1 MTGGNPMRKIFLTA
15 VALIG
20 LTAKGETPLELV
32 DTRVGTDAAVT
43 KTAGLF
49 GKGSEEHGQ
58 TLPAVGVPHG
68 MNLWTPQTRDTEQKC
83 IAPYY
88 YSDSKLQGFRNSHWI
103 VGGCTQDY
111 GSMTLHA
118 MGNAL
123 RTSPF
128 ARATR
133 LDRSSE
139 IARPDYYSVYLPDEN
154 LRAEIAGLSRA
165 GIFRFTYDKDG
176 IGHLVIN
183 PNSDEGEGSI
193 EIDMQKREI
202 RGHNPVHRI
211 YQGWGEPAGFAGW
224 FVISIPEDL
233 GIVDSGVFLN
243 DTIYSGKNSFK
254 NKKGIGAYISFKV
267 HNNKPVIFKAGSSFT
282 SMQSACANLEA
293 EIPGWDF
300 DEVRKESA
308 NCWNERF
315 SRIKVEGG
323 KIEDRAK
330 FYGSLY
336 RCSLLPRVV
345 SDVDGCYPRFAA
357 GQEILKTDGGDF
369 YDDFSMWDTYRALH
383 PLLTL
388 IDPKLSGEMMQ
399 SLVLKG
405 EQGGWMPIFPCWG
418 SYTAAM
424 IGDHC
429 SVALADA
436 AVKGVDNFDLRKGYE
451 LLRQNAFESPATWKE
466 YTDGKGRRGLKSYLH
481 YGYIPVEDG
490 VKEAFHQREQTS
502 RTLEYAFDDFAL
514 SRIASMLGEKEDEKE
529 LLKRSQNWRNVID
542 PELGYANGRHADG
555 SFVKDTDPFTFNSA
569 ITEGA
574 PCHYTWYVPHDTEGL
589 FEALGGKANAEAKL
603 DSMFSE
609 HRYWHGNEPCHQV
622 AYLFNDLGAPEKT
635 RKHVRH
641 IIDTEY
647 LNVPG
652 GLSGNDDAGQM
663 SAWLVF
669 SAMGFYPVAPSTP
682 WYYLSS
688 PLFERITIKPAE
700 GKEFVITAPA
710 VSLTNGGEAQIKGI
724 RLNGK
729 EISPTRISHHDILA
743 GGMLE
748 FY

>member
-1 MTGGNPMRKIFLTA
+1 MAER
-15 VALIG
+15 
-20 LTAKGETPLELV
+20 PLDLV

-88 YSDSKLQGFRNSHWI
+88 YSDSRLQGFRNSHWI

-118 MGNAL
+118 MSGKL
-123 RTSPF
+123 RTSPSD
-128 ARATR
+128 RAT
-133 LDRSSE
+133 LIDRNSE
-139 IARPDYYSVYLPDEN
+139 IARPDYYSVFLPEEN
-154 LRAEIAGLSRA
+154 LKAEMAGLSRA
-165 GIFRFTYDKDG
+165 GIFRFTYGEDG
-176 IGHLVIN
+176 IGHLVVN
-183 PNSDEGEGSI
+183 HNSDEHEGKMSFDL
-193 EIDMQKREI
+193 ENREI
-202 RGHNPVHRI
+202 RGFNPIHRI
-211 YQGWGEPAGFAGW
+211 YQGWGQPTGASGW
-224 FVISIPEDL
+224 FVMSLPEDL
-233 GIVDSGVFLN
+233 EIVDSGEFDNGV
-243 DTIYSGKNSFK
+243 YVSYKV
-254 NKKGIGAYISFKV
+254 KKDR
-267 HNNKPVIFKAGSSFT
+267 PVVFKAGSSFT
-282 SMQSACANLEA
+282 SMNAARKNLNA
-293 EIPGWDF
+293 EIPGRDF
-300 DEVRKESA
+300 DAVREESA
-308 NCWNERF
+308 RRWDDRLG
-315 SRIKVEGG
+315 RIRVEGG
-323 KIEDRAK
+323 SPADRAK

-336 RCSLLPRVV
+336 RCSLLPRVI
-345 SDVDGCYPRFAA
+345 SDVDGSYPRFAK
-357 GQEILKTDGGDF
+357 GGEIMKMEQGDF

-388 IDPKLSGEMMQ
+388 IDSELSGEMMQ

-429 SVALADA
+429 AVAIADA
-436 AVKGVDNFDLRKGYE
+436 AVKGVKNFDLSSAYR
-451 LLRQNAFESPATWKE
+451 LLRRNAFESPSTYEE
-466 YTDGKGRRGLKSYLH
+466 YTDGMGRRALRSYLH

-514 SRIASMLGEKEDEKE
+514 SRIAALLGERDDEE
-529 LLKRSQNWRNVID
+529 VLLKRSGNWRNVID
-542 PELGYANGRHADG
+542 PKLGYANGRHADG
-555 SFVKDTDPFTFNSA
+555 SFMKVTDPFTFNAA

-589 FEALGGKANAEAKL
+589 FAALDGKEVAEAKL

-609 HRYWHGNEPCHQV
+609 RRYWHGNEPCHQV
-622 AYLFNDLGAPEKT
+622 AYLFNDLGKPEKT
-635 RKHVRH
+635 RRQVRH
-641 IIDTEY
+641 ILDTEY

-663 SAWLVF
+663 SAWFVF

-682 WYYLSS
+682 YYYLGS
-688 PLFERITIKPAE
+688 PLFEKITVTPVG
-700 GKEFVITAPA
+700 GKEFTITAPA
-710 VSLTNGGEAQIKGI
+710 SSLIKGGEETIS
-724 RLNGK
+724 RVLLNGN
-729 EISPTRISHHDILA
+729 EIPATKISHTDIS
-743 GGMLE
+743 GGGKLE
-748 FY
+748 FK

>member
-1 MTGGNPMRKIFLTA
+1 MRHHRLLSLTF
-15 VALIG
+15 ALAIG
-20 LTAKGETPLELV
+20 CSVSMAERPLDLV

-88 YSDSKLQGFRNSHWI
+88 YSDTRLQGFRNSHWI

-118 MGNAL
+118 MSGKL
-123 RTSPF
+123 RTSPSE
-128 ARATR
+128 RAT
-133 LDRSSE
+133 LIDRNSE
-139 IARPDYYSVYLPDEN
+139 IARPDYYSVFMPEEN
-154 LRAEIAGLSRA
+154 LKAEMAGLSRA
-165 GIFRFTYDKDG
+165 GIFRFTYGEDG
-176 IGHLVIN
+176 IGHLVVN
-183 PNSDEGEGSI
+183 HNSDEHEGKMDLDL
-193 EIDMQKREI
+193 ENREI
-202 RGHNPVHRI
+202 RGFNPIHRI
-211 YQGWGEPAGFAGW
+211 YQGWGEPTGASGW
-224 FVISIPEDL
+224 FVMSLPEDL
-233 GIVDSGVFLN
+233 EIVDSGEFDNGV
-243 DTIYSGKNSFK
+243 YVSYKV
-254 NKKGIGAYISFKV
+254 KKDQ
-267 HNNKPVIFKAGSSFT
+267 PVVFKAGSSFT
-282 SMQSACANLEA
+282 SMDAARKNLNA
-293 EIPGWDF
+293 EIPGRDF
-300 DEVRKESA
+300 DAVREESA
-308 NCWNERF
+308 RRWDDRLG
-315 SRIKVEGG
+315 RIRVEGG
-323 KIEDRAK
+323 SPADRAK

-336 RCSLLPRVV
+336 RCSLLPRVI
-345 SDVDGCYPRFAA
+345 SDVDGSYPRFAK
-357 GQEILKTDGGDF
+357 GGEIMKMERGDF

-388 IDPKLSGEMMQ
+388 IDPALSGEMMQ

-429 SVALADA
+429 AVAIADA
-436 AVKGVDNFDLRKGYE
+436 AVKGVKNFDLSSAYR
-451 LLRQNAFESPATWKE
+451 LLRRNAFESPSTYEE
-466 YTDGKGRRGLKSYLH
+466 YTDGMGRRALRSYLH

-514 SRIASMLGEKEDEKE
+514 SRIAALLGEKEDEKA
-529 LLKRSQNWRNVID
+529 LLKRSGNWRNVID
-542 PELGYANGRHADG
+542 PKLGYANGRHADG
-555 SFVKDTDPFTFNSA
+555 SFMEGTDPFTFNAA

-589 FEALGGKANAEAKL
+589 FAALGGKEVAEAKL

-609 HRYWHGNEPCHQV
+609 RRYWHGNEPCHQV
-622 AYLFNDLGAPEKT
+622 AYLFNDLGKPKKT
-635 RKHVRH
+635 RRQVRH
-641 IIDTEY
+641 ILDTEY

-663 SAWLVF
+663 SAWFVF

-682 WYYLSS
+682 YYYLGS
-688 PLFERITIKPAE
+688 PLFEKITVTPVG
-700 GKEFVITAPA
+700 GKEFIITAPA
-710 VSLTNGGEAQIKGI
+710 SSLIKGGEETISGV
-724 RLNGK
+724 RLNGN
-729 EISPTRISHHDILA
+729 EIPATKISHTNIS
-743 GGMLE
+743 GGGKLE
-748 FY
+748 FK

>member
-1 MTGGNPMRKIFLTA
+1 MKYLFLSVISLY
-15 VALIG
+15 VASG
-20 LTAKGETPLELV
+20 LNAERPLDMV

-58 TLPAVGVPHG
+58 TIPAVGVPHG

-88 YSDSKLQGFRNSHWI
+88 FSDSGLQGFRNSHWI

-118 MGNAL
+118 MGNSL
-123 RTSPF
+123 RTSPK
-128 ARATR
+128 TR
-133 LDRSSE
+133 TSRISRSSE
-139 IARPDYYSVYLPDEN
+139 VARPDYYSVYLPDEN
-154 LRAEIAGLSRA
+154 LKAEMTGLSRS
-165 GIFRFTYDKDG
+165 GIFRFTYDNDG
-176 IGHLVIN
+176 TGHLVVN

-193 EIDMQKREI
+193 ELDLNNREI
-202 RGHNPVHRI
+202 RGCNPAHRI
-211 YQGWGEPAGFAGW
+211 YQGWGEPTGFAGW
-224 FVISIPEDL
+224 FVVKLPEDL
-233 GIVDSGVFLN
+233 EIISSGTFKDDNISTGINRAGGES
-243 DTIYSGKNSFK
+243 
-254 NKKGIGAYISFKV
+254 GIGVYVTFKT
-267 HNNKPVIFKAGSSFT
+267 HKNRPITIKAASSFT
-282 SMQSACANLEA
+282 SIQGALSNLDT

-300 DEVRKESA
+300 DMVR
-308 NCWNERF
+308 NEASQLWDKRF
-315 SRIKVEGG
+315 AHIKVEGG
-323 KIEDRAK
+323 NVEDRAK

-345 SDVDGCYPRFAA
+345 SDVDGSYPKFSQ
-357 GQEILKTDGGDF
+357 GGKILKMENGNY

-388 IDPKLSGEMMQ
+388 IDPQLSGEMMQ

-429 SVALADA
+429 AVAIADA
-436 AVKGVDNFDLRKGYE
+436 AVKGVKNFDLESAYR
-451 LLRQNAFESPATWKE
+451 LLRKNAFESPSSHEE
-466 YTDGKGRRGLKSYLH
+466 YTDGMGRRALESYIH

-514 SRIASMLGEKEDEKE
+514 SRIASLLGYKQDEEK
-529 LLKRSQNWRNVID
+529 LLKRAGNWRNVID
-542 PELGYANGRHADG
+542 PKFGYANGRHADG
-555 SFVKDTDPFTFNSA
+555 SFVNGTDPFTFNAA

-574 PCHYTWYVPHDTEGL
+574 PCHYTWYVPHDTHGL
-589 FEALGGKANAEAKL
+589 FEALGGKDAAEAKL

-622 AYLFNDLGAPEKT
+622 AYLFNDLGKPEKT
-635 RKHVRH
+635 RCHVRH
-641 IIDTEY
+641 IMDTEY

-663 SAWLVF
+663 SAWFVF

-682 WYYLSS
+682 DYYLAS
-688 PLFERITIKPAE
+688 PIFERITITPSS
-700 GKEFVITAPA
+700 GKEFRITAPP
-710 VSLTNGGEAQIKGI
+710 SSTGKGEEKNLKGV

-729 EISPTRISHHDILA
+729 EIPATRICHSDIIN
-743 GGMLE
+743 GGTLE
-748 FY
+748 FF

>member
-1 MTGGNPMRKIFLTA
+1 MRHHRLLSLTF
-15 VALIG
+15 ALAIG
-20 LTAKGETPLELV
+20 YSVSMAERPLDLV

-88 YSDSKLQGFRNSHWI
+88 YSDTRLQGFRNSHWI

-118 MGNAL
+118 MSGKL
-123 RTSPF
+123 RTSPSE
-128 ARATR
+128 RAT
-133 LDRSSE
+133 LIDRNSE
-139 IARPDYYSVYLPDEN
+139 IARPDYYSVSLPEEN
-154 LRAEIAGLSRA
+154 LKAEMTGLSRA
-165 GIFRFTYDKDG
+165 GIFRFTYGEDG
-176 IGHLVIN
+176 IGHLVAN
-183 PNSDEGEGSI
+183 HNSDEHEGKMTLDL
-193 EIDMQKREI
+193 EKREI
-202 RGHNPVHRI
+202 RGFNPIHRI
-211 YQGWGEPAGFAGW
+211 YQGWGEPTGASGW
-224 FVISIPEDL
+224 FVMSLPEDL
-233 GIVDSGVFLN
+233 EIVDSGEFDNGV
-243 DTIYSGKNSFK
+243 
-254 NKKGIGAYISFKV
+254 YISYKV
-267 HNNKPVIFKAGSSFT
+267 KKDRPIVFKAGSSFT
-282 SMQSACANLEA
+282 SMDAARKNLYA
-293 EIPGWDF
+293 EIPGRDF
-300 DEVRKESA
+300 DAVREESA
-308 NCWNERF
+308 RRWDDRLG
-315 SRIKVEGG
+315 RIRVEGG
-323 KIEDRAK
+323 TPADRAK

-336 RCSLLPRVV
+336 RCSLLPRVI
-345 SDVDGCYPRFAA
+345 SDVDGSYPRFAK
-357 GQEILKTDGGDF
+357 GSEIMKMEHGDF

-388 IDPKLSGEMMQ
+388 IDPALSGEMMQ

-429 SVALADA
+429 AVAIADA
-436 AVKGVDNFDLRKGYE
+436 AVKGVKNFDLPAAYR
-451 LLRQNAFESPATWKE
+451 LLRRNAFESPATYEE
-466 YTDGKGRRGLKSYLH
+466 YTDGMGRRALRSYLH

-514 SRIASMLGEKEDEKE
+514 SRISALLGESNDEE
-529 LLKRSQNWRNVID
+529 ALLKRSGNWRNVID

-555 SFVKDTDPFTFNSA
+555 SFMKGTDPFTFNAA

-589 FEALGGKANAEAKL
+589 FAALGGKEVAEAKL

-609 HRYWHGNEPCHQV
+609 RRYWHGNEPCHQV
-622 AYLFNDLGAPEKT
+622 AYLFNDLGKPEKT
-635 RKHVRH
+635 RRHVRH
-641 IIDTEY
+641 ILDTEY

-663 SAWLVF
+663 SAWFVF

-682 WYYLSS
+682 YYYLGS
-688 PLFERITIKPAE
+688 PLFEKITVTPVG
-700 GKEFVITAPA
+700 GKEFTITAPA
-710 VSLTNGGEAQIKGI
+710 SSLIKGGEVNIG
-724 RLNGK
+724 RVLLNGN
-729 EISPTRISHHDILA
+729 DIPVTKIAHNDIA
-743 GGMLE
+743 GGGTLE
-748 FY
+748 FK

>member
-1 MTGGNPMRKIFLTA
+1 MRHHRLLSLTF
-15 VALIG
+15 ALAIG
-20 LTAKGETPLELV
+20 YSVSMAERPLDLV

-88 YSDSKLQGFRNSHWI
+88 YSDSRLQGFRNSHWI

-118 MGNAL
+118 MSGKL
-123 RTSPF
+123 RTSPSE
-128 ARATR
+128 RAT
-133 LDRSSE
+133 LIDRNSE
-139 IARPDYYSVYLPDEN
+139 IARPDYYSVFLPEEN
-154 LRAEIAGLSRA
+154 LKAEMTGLSRA
-165 GIFRFTYDKDG
+165 GIFRFTYGEDG
-176 IGHLVIN
+176 IGHLVVN
-183 PNSDEGEGSI
+183 HNSDEHEGKMTLDL
-193 EIDMQKREI
+193 EKKEI
-202 RGHNPVHRI
+202 RGFNPIHRI
-211 YQGWGEPAGFAGW
+211 YQGWGEPTGASGW
-224 FVISIPEDL
+224 FVMSLPEDL
-233 GIVDSGVFLN
+233 EIVDSGEFDNGV
-243 DTIYSGKNSFK
+243 YVSYKV
-254 NKKGIGAYISFKV
+254 KKDR
-267 HNNKPVIFKAGSSFT
+267 PVVLKAGSSFT
-282 SMQSACANLEA
+282 SMDAARKNLYA
-293 EIPGWDF
+293 EIPSRDF
-300 DEVRKESA
+300 DAVREESA
-308 NCWNERF
+308 RHWDDRLG
-315 SRIKVEGG
+315 RIRVEGG
-323 KIEDRAK
+323 TPADRAK

-336 RCSLLPRVV
+336 RCSLLPRVI
-345 SDVDGCYPRFAA
+345 SDVDGSYPRFAK
-357 GQEILKTDGGDF
+357 GGEIMKMEQGDF
-369 YDDFSMWDTYRALH
+369 YDDFSMWDTYRALQ

-388 IDPKLSGEMMQ
+388 IDPALSGEMMQ

-429 SVALADA
+429 AVAIADA
-436 AVKGVDNFDLRKGYE
+436 AVKGVKNFDLPAAYR
-451 LLRQNAFESPATWKE
+451 LLRRNAFESPATYGE
-466 YTDGKGRRGLKSYLH
+466 YTDGMGRRALRSYLH

-514 SRIASMLGEKEDEKE
+514 SRIAALLGESNDEGA
-529 LLKRSQNWRNVID
+529 LLKRSGNWRHVID

-555 SFVKDTDPFTFNSA
+555 SFMKGTDPFTFNAA

-589 FEALGGKANAEAKL
+589 FAALGGKEVAEAKL

-622 AYLFNDLGAPEKT
+622 AYLFNDLGKPEKT
-635 RKHVRH
+635 RRHVRH
-641 IIDTEY
+641 ILDTEY

-663 SAWLVF
+663 SAWFVF

-682 WYYLSS
+682 YYYLGS
-688 PLFERITIKPAE
+688 PLFEKITVTPVG
-700 GKEFVITAPA
+700 GKEFTITAPA
-710 VSLTNGGEAQIKGI
+710 SSLIKGGEVNIG
-724 RLNGK
+724 RVLLNGN
-729 EISPTRISHHDILA
+729 DIPMTKIA
-743 GGMLE
+743 HNDIASGGTLE
-748 FY
+748 FK

>member
-1 MTGGNPMRKIFLTA
+1 MRHHRLLSLTF
-15 VALIG
+15 ALAIG
-20 LTAKGETPLELV
+20 CSVSMAERPLDLV

-88 YSDSKLQGFRNSHWI
+88 YSDTRLQGFRNSHWI

-118 MGNAL
+118 MSGKL
-123 RTSPF
+123 RTSPSE
-128 ARATR
+128 RAT
-133 LDRSSE
+133 LIDRNSE
-139 IARPDYYSVYLPDEN
+139 IARPDYYSVFLPEEN
-154 LRAEIAGLSRA
+154 LKAEMAGLSRA
-165 GIFRFTYDKDG
+165 GIFRFTYGEDG
-176 IGHLVIN
+176 IGHLVVN
-183 PNSDEGEGSI
+183 HNSDEHEGKMDLDL
-193 EIDMQKREI
+193 ENREI
-202 RGHNPVHRI
+202 RGFNPIHRI
-211 YQGWGEPAGFAGW
+211 YQGWGEPTGASGW
-224 FVISIPEDL
+224 FVMSLPEDL
-233 GIVDSGVFLN
+233 EIVDSGEFDNGV
-243 DTIYSGKNSFK
+243 YVSYKV
-254 NKKGIGAYISFKV
+254 KKDQ
-267 HNNKPVIFKAGSSFT
+267 PVVFKAGSSFT
-282 SMQSACANLEA
+282 SMDAARKNLNA
-293 EIPGWDF
+293 EIPGRDF
-300 DEVRKESA
+300 DAVREESA
-308 NCWNERF
+308 RRWDDRLG
-315 SRIKVEGG
+315 RIRVEGG
-323 KIEDRAK
+323 SPADRAK

-336 RCSLLPRVV
+336 RCSLLPRVI
-345 SDVDGCYPRFAA
+345 SDVDGSYPRFAK
-357 GQEILKTDGGDF
+357 GGEIMKMEQGDF

-388 IDPKLSGEMMQ
+388 IDPELSGEMMQ

-429 SVALADA
+429 AVAIADA
-436 AVKGVDNFDLRKGYE
+436 AVKGVKNFDLSSAYR
-451 LLRQNAFESPATWKE
+451 LLRRNAFESPSTYEE
-466 YTDGKGRRGLKSYLH
+466 YTDGMGRRALRSYLH

-514 SRIASMLGEKEDEKE
+514 SRIAALLGEREDEE
-529 LLKRSQNWRNVID
+529 ALLKRSGNWRNVID

-555 SFVKDTDPFTFNSA
+555 SFMEGTDPFTFNAA

-589 FEALGGKANAEAKL
+589 FAALGGKEVAEAKL

-609 HRYWHGNEPCHQV
+609 RRYWHGNEPCHQV
-622 AYLFNDLGAPEKT
+622 AYLFNDLGKPEKT
-635 RKHVRH
+635 RRQVRH
-641 IIDTEY
+641 ILDTEY

-663 SAWLVF
+663 SAWFVF

-682 WYYLSS
+682 YYYIGS
-688 PLFERITIKPAE
+688 PLFEKITVTPVG
-700 GKEFVITAPA
+700 GKEFIITAPA
-710 VSLTNGGEAQIKGI
+710 SSLIKGGEETISGV
-724 RLNGK
+724 RLNGN
-729 EISPTRISHHDILA
+729 EIPATKISHTDIS
-743 GGMLE
+743 GGGKLE
-748 FY
+748 FK

>member
-1 MTGGNPMRKIFLTA
+1 MRHHRLLSLTF
-15 VALIG
+15 ALAIG
-20 LTAKGETPLELV
+20 CSVSMAERPLDLV

-88 YSDSKLQGFRNSHWI
+88 YSDTRLQGFRNSHWI

-118 MGNAL
+118 MSGKL
-123 RTSPF
+123 RTSPSE
-128 ARATR
+128 RAT
-133 LDRSSE
+133 LIDRNSE
-139 IARPDYYSVYLPDEN
+139 IARPDYYSVFLPEEN
-154 LRAEIAGLSRA
+154 LKAEMAGLSRA
-165 GIFRFTYDKDG
+165 GIFRFTYGDDG
-176 IGHLVIN
+176 IGHLVVN
-183 PNSDEGEGSI
+183 HNSDEHEGRMDLDL
-193 EIDMQKREI
+193 ENREI
-202 RGHNPVHRI
+202 RGFNPIHRI
-211 YQGWGEPAGFAGW
+211 YQGWGEPTGASGW
-224 FVISIPEDL
+224 FVMSLPEDL
-233 GIVDSGVFLN
+233 EIVDSGEFDNGV
-243 DTIYSGKNSFK
+243 YVS
-254 NKKGIGAYISFKV
+254 YKV
-267 HNNKPVIFKAGSSFT
+267 KMNRPVVFKAGSSFT
-282 SMQSACANLEA
+282 SMDAARKNLNA
-293 EIPGWDF
+293 EIPGRDF
-300 DEVRKESA
+300 DAVREESA
-308 NCWNERF
+308 RRWDDRLG
-315 SRIKVEGG
+315 RIRVEGG
-323 KIEDRAK
+323 SPADRAK

-336 RCSLLPRVV
+336 RCSLLPRVI
-345 SDVDGCYPRFAA
+345 SDVDGSYPRFAK
-357 GQEILKTDGGDF
+357 GGEIMKMEHGDF

-388 IDPKLSGEMMQ
+388 IDPVLSGEMMQ

-429 SVALADA
+429 AVAIADA
-436 AVKGVDNFDLRKGYE
+436 AVKGVKNFDLSSAYR
-451 LLRQNAFESPATWKE
+451 LLRRNAFESPSTYEE
-466 YTDGKGRRGLKSYLH
+466 YTDGMGRRALRSYLH

-514 SRIASMLGEKEDEKE
+514 SRIAALLGEREDEE
-529 LLKRSQNWRNVID
+529 ALLKRSGNWRNVID

-555 SFVKDTDPFTFNSA
+555 SFMEGTDPFTFNAA

-589 FEALGGKANAEAKL
+589 FAALGGKEVAEAKL

-609 HRYWHGNEPCHQV
+609 RRYWHGNEPCHQV
-622 AYLFNDLGAPEKT
+622 AYLFNDLCKPEKT
-635 RKHVRH
+635 RRQVRH
-641 IIDTEY
+641 ILDTEY

-663 SAWLVF
+663 SAWFVF

-682 WYYLSS
+682 YYYLGS
-688 PLFERITIKPAE
+688 PLFEKITVTPVG
-700 GKEFVITAPA
+700 GKEFIITAPA
-710 VSLTNGGEAQIKGI
+710 SSLIKGGEETISGV
-724 RLNGK
+724 RLNGN
-729 EISPTRISHHDILA
+729 EIPATKISHADIS
-743 GGMLE
+743 GGGKLE
-748 FY
+748 FK

>member
-1 MTGGNPMRKIFLTA
+1 MKRYC
-15 VALIG
+15 VAILLG
-20 LTAKGETPLELV
+20 LGVCGASGERALELV

-68 MNLWTPQTRDTEQKC
+68 MNLWTPQTRDTEKKC

-88 YSDSKLQGFRNSHWI
+88 YSDNYLQGFRNSHWI

-118 MGNAL
+118 SSGNL
-123 RTSPF
+123 RTSPS

-133 LDRSSE
+133 LDRASE
-139 IARPDYYSVYLPDEN
+139 VARPDYYSVYLPDEG
-154 LRAEIAGLSRA
+154 LKTEMAGLSRA
-165 GIFRFTYDKDG
+165 GIFRFTYDDDG
-176 IGHLVIN
+176 VGHLVIN

-193 EIDMQKREI
+193 EIDLEKREI
-202 RGHNPVHRI
+202 RGHNPIHRI
-211 YQGWGEPAGFAGW
+211 YQGWGEPTGASGW
-224 FVISIPEDL
+224 FVIRIPEGLEIQDY
-233 GIVDSGVFLN
+233 GVFKG
-243 DTIYSGKNSFK
+243 DTVLAKHKAIKDQP
-254 NKKGIGAYISFKV
+254 GIGAYLSFKTR
-267 HNNKPVIFKAGSSFT
+267 KGEPVVFKTGASLSSLDG
-282 SMQSACANLEA
+282 AVKNLEA

-300 DEVRKESA
+300 DAVRAESGRQ
-308 NCWNERF
+308 WDERF
-315 SRIKVEGG
+315 GRIKVEGG
-323 KIEDRAK
+323 KREDREK

-336 RCSLLPRVV
+336 RCSLLPRVI
-345 SDVDGCYPRFAA
+345 SDVDGSYPRFAR
-357 GQEILKTDGGDF
+357 GGEIMKMETGDF
-369 YDDFSMWDTYRALH
+369 YDDYSMWDTYRALH

-388 IDPKLSGEMMQ
+388 IEPERSGEMMQ

-429 SVALADA
+429 AVAIADA
-436 AVKGVDNFDLRKGYE
+436 AVKGVDNFDLQAAYR
-451 LLRQNAFESPATWKE
+451 LLRRNAFESPDTYEE
-466 YTDGKGRRGLKSYLH
+466 YTDGMGRRALKSYLH

-502 RTLEYAFDDFAL
+502 RTLEYAFDDYAL
-514 SRIASMLGEKEDEKE
+514 SRIAALLGEKEDEAE
-529 LLKRSQNWRNVID
+529 LLRRSGNWRNVID
-542 PELGYANGRHADG
+542 PELGYANGRHANG
-555 SFVKDTDPFTFNSA
+555 KFVKGTNPFTFHSA

-574 PCHYTWYVPHDTEGL
+574 PCHYTWYVPHDPEGL
-589 FEALGGKANAEAKL
+589 FEALGGKEMAEAKL

-622 AYLFNDLGAPEKT
+622 AYLYNDLGAPEKT
-635 RKHVRH
+635 RKQVRH
-641 IIDTEY
+641 ILDTEY

-663 SAWLVF
+663 SAWYVF

-682 WYYLSS
+682 YYYVSA
-688 PLFERITIKPAE
+688 PIFDKITITPAGGE
-700 GKEFVITAPA
+700 SVVITSDASADGP
-710 VSLTNGGEAQIKGI
+710 Q
-724 RLNGK
+724 
-729 EISPTRISHHDILA
+729 EIPRRISHSDLTSGGILK
-743 GGMLE
+743 
-748 FY
+748 F

>member
-1 MTGGNPMRKIFLTA
+1 MRHHRLLSLTF
-15 VALIG
+15 ALAIG
-20 LTAKGETPLELV
+20 CSVSMAERPLDLV

-88 YSDSKLQGFRNSHWI
+88 YSDSRLQGFRNSHWI

-118 MGNAL
+118 MSGKL
-123 RTSPF
+123 RTSPSE
-128 ARATR
+128 RAT
-133 LDRSSE
+133 LIDRNSE
-139 IARPDYYSVYLPDEN
+139 IARPDYYSVFLPEEN
-154 LRAEIAGLSRA
+154 LKAEMAGLSRA
-165 GIFRFTYDKDG
+165 GIFRFTYGEDG
-176 IGHLVIN
+176 IGHLVVN
-183 PNSDEGEGSI
+183 HNSDEHEGKMDLDL
-193 EIDMQKREI
+193 ENREI
-202 RGHNPVHRI
+202 RGFNPIHRI
-211 YQGWGEPAGFAGW
+211 YQGWGEPTGASGW
-224 FVISIPEDL
+224 FVMSLPEDL
-233 GIVDSGVFLN
+233 EIVDSGEFDNGV
-243 DTIYSGKNSFK
+243 YVSYKV
-254 NKKGIGAYISFKV
+254 KKDR
-267 HNNKPVIFKAGSSFT
+267 PVVFKAGSSFT
-282 SMQSACANLEA
+282 SMNAARKNLNA
-293 EIPGWDF
+293 EIPGRDF
-300 DEVRKESA
+300 DAVREESA
-308 NCWNERF
+308 RRWDDRLG
-315 SRIKVEGG
+315 RIRVEGG
-323 KIEDRAK
+323 SPADRAK

-336 RCSLLPRVV
+336 RCSLLPRVI
-345 SDVDGCYPRFAA
+345 SDVDGSYPRFAK
-357 GQEILKTDGGDF
+357 GGEIMKMEQGDF

-388 IDPKLSGEMMQ
+388 IDPELSGEMMQ

-429 SVALADA
+429 AVAIADA
-436 AVKGVDNFDLRKGYE
+436 AVKGVKNFDLSSAYR
-451 LLRQNAFESPATWKE
+451 LLRRNAFESPSTYEE
-466 YTDGKGRRGLKSYLH
+466 YTDGMGRRALRSYLH

-514 SRIASMLGEKEDEKE
+514 SRIAALLGEREDEE
-529 LLKRSQNWRNVID
+529 ALLKRSGNWRNVID
-542 PELGYANGRHADG
+542 PKLGYANGRHADG
-555 SFVKDTDPFTFNSA
+555 SFMKGTDPFTFNAA

-589 FEALGGKANAEAKL
+589 FAALGGKEVAEAKL

-609 HRYWHGNEPCHQV
+609 RRYWHGNEPCHQV
-622 AYLFNDLGAPEKT
+622 AYLFNDLGKPEKT
-635 RKHVRH
+635 RRQVRH
-641 IIDTEY
+641 ILDTEY

-663 SAWLVF
+663 SAWFVF

-682 WYYLSS
+682 YYYLGS
-688 PLFERITIKPAE
+688 PLFEKITITPVG
-700 GKEFVITAPA
+700 GKEFTITAPA
-710 VSLTNGGEAQIKGI
+710 SSLIKGGEETIS
-724 RLNGK
+724 RVLLNGN
-729 EISPTRISHHDILA
+729 EIPATKISHTDIS
-743 GGMLE
+743 GGGKLE
-748 FY
+748 FK

>member
-1 MTGGNPMRKIFLTA
+1 MRHHRLLSLTF
-15 VALIG
+15 ALAIG
-20 LTAKGETPLELV
+20 CSVSMAERPLDLV

-88 YSDSKLQGFRNSHWI
+88 YSDTRLQGFRNSHWI

-118 MGNAL
+118 MSGKL
-123 RTSPF
+123 RTSPSE
-128 ARATR
+128 RAT
-133 LDRSSE
+133 LIDRNSE
-139 IARPDYYSVYLPDEN
+139 IARPDYYSVFLPEEN
-154 LRAEIAGLSRA
+154 LKAEMTGLSRA
-165 GIFRFTYDKDG
+165 GIFRFTYGEDG
-176 IGHLVIN
+176 IGHLVVN
-183 PNSDEGEGSI
+183 HNSDEHEGKMI
-193 EIDMQKREI
+193 LDLEKREI
-202 RGHNPVHRI
+202 RGFNPIHRI
-211 YQGWGEPAGFAGW
+211 YQGWGEPTGASGW
-224 FVISIPEDL
+224 FVMSLPEDL
-233 GIVDSGVFLN
+233 EIVDSGEFDNGV
-243 DTIYSGKNSFK
+243 YVSYKV
-254 NKKGIGAYISFKV
+254 KKDR
-267 HNNKPVIFKAGSSFT
+267 PVVFKAGSSFT
-282 SMQSACANLEA
+282 SMDAARKNLYA
-293 EIPGWDF
+293 EIPGRDF
-300 DEVRKESA
+300 DAVREESA
-308 NCWNERF
+308 RRWDDRLG
-315 SRIKVEGG
+315 RIRVEGG
-323 KIEDRAK
+323 TPADRAK

-336 RCSLLPRVV
+336 RCSLLPRVI
-345 SDVDGCYPRFAA
+345 SDVDGSYPRFAK
-357 GQEILKTDGGDF
+357 GSEIMKMEQGDF

-388 IDPKLSGEMMQ
+388 IDPALSGEMMQ

-429 SVALADA
+429 AVAIADA
-436 AVKGVDNFDLRKGYE
+436 AVKGVKNFDLSSAYR
-451 LLRQNAFESPATWKE
+451 LLRRNAFESPATYEE
-466 YTDGKGRRGLKSYLH
+466 YTDGMGRRALRSYLH

-514 SRIASMLGEKEDEKE
+514 SRIAALLGESNDEE
-529 LLKRSQNWRNVID
+529 ALLKRSGNWRHVID

-555 SFVKDTDPFTFNSA
+555 SFMKGTDPFTFNAA

-574 PCHYTWYVPHDTEGL
+574 ACHYTWYVPHDTEGL
-589 FEALGGKANAEAKL
+589 FAALGGKEVAEAKL

-609 HRYWHGNEPCHQV
+609 RRYWHGNEPCHQV
-622 AYLFNDLGAPEKT
+622 AYLFNDLGKPEKT
-635 RKHVRH
+635 RRHVRH
-641 IIDTEY
+641 ILDTEY

-663 SAWLVF
+663 SAWFVF

-682 WYYLSS
+682 YYYLGS
-688 PLFERITIKPAE
+688 PLFEKITVTPVG
-700 GKEFVITAPA
+700 GKEFTITAPA
-710 VSLTNGGEAQIKGI
+710 SSLIKGGEVNIG
-724 RLNGK
+724 RVLLNGN
-729 EISPTRISHHDILA
+729 DIPVTKIA
-743 GGMLE
+743 HNDIASGGKLE
-748 FY
+748 FK

>member
-1 MTGGNPMRKIFLTA
+1 MKYLFLSFISLC
-15 VALIG
+15 VASALN
-20 LTAKGETPLELV
+20 AERPLDMV

-58 TLPAVGVPHG
+58 TIPAVGVPHG

-88 YSDSKLQGFRNSHWI
+88 FSDSRLQGFRNSHWI

-111 GSMTLHA
+111 GSMTLHV
-118 MGNAL
+118 MGNSL
-123 RTSPF
+123 RTSPK
-128 ARATR
+128 TR
-133 LDRSSE
+133 TSRISRPSE
-139 IARPDYYSVYLPDEN
+139 VARPDYYSVYLPDEN
-154 LRAEIAGLSRA
+154 LKAEMTGLSRS
-165 GIFRFTYDKDG
+165 GIFRFTYDNDG
-176 IGHLVIN
+176 TGHLVVN

-193 EIDMQKREI
+193 ELDLNKREI
-202 RGHNPVHRI
+202 RGCNPAHRI
-211 YQGWGEPAGFAGW
+211 YQGWGEPTGFAGW
-224 FVISIPEDL
+224 FVVKLPEDL
-233 GIVDSGVFLN
+233 EIISSG
-243 DTIYSGKNSFK
+243 TFK
-254 NKKGIGAYISFKV
+254 DDNISTGVNNAGGESGIGVYITFKT
-267 HNNKPVIFKAGSSFT
+267 HKNRPITIKAASSFT
-282 SMQSACANLEA
+282 SIQGALSNLDT

-300 DEVRKESA
+300 DMVR
-308 NCWNERF
+308 NEAAQLWDKRF
-315 SRIKVEGG
+315 THIKVEGG
-323 KIEDRAK
+323 NVEDRAK

-345 SDVDGCYPRFAA
+345 SDVDASYPKFSQ
-357 GQEILKTDGGDF
+357 GGKILKMENGDY

-388 IDPKLSGEMMQ
+388 IDPQLSGEMMQ

-429 SVALADA
+429 AVAIADA
-436 AVKGVDNFDLRKGYE
+436 AVKGVKNFNLESAYRLLRK
-451 LLRQNAFESPATWKE
+451 NAFESPSSREE
-466 YTDGKGRRGLKSYLH
+466 YTDGMGRRALESYIH

-514 SRIASMLGEKEDEKE
+514 SRIASLLGYKQDEEK
-529 LLKRSQNWRNVID
+529 LLKRSGNWRNVID
-542 PELGYANGRHADG
+542 PKLGYANGRHADG
-555 SFVKDTDPFTFNSA
+555 SFVNGTDPFTFNSA

-574 PCHYTWYVPHDTEGL
+574 PCHYTWYVPHDTHGL
-589 FEALGGKANAEAKL
+589 FEALGGKDVAEAKL

-622 AYLFNDLGAPEKT
+622 AYLFNDLGKPEKT
-635 RKHVRH
+635 RRHVRH
-641 IIDTEY
+641 IMDTEY

-663 SAWLVF
+663 SAWFVF

-682 WYYLSS
+682 DYYLAS
-688 PLFERITIKPAE
+688 PIFERITITPSS
-700 GKEFVITAPA
+700 GKEFRITAPSSSTGKGEEK
-710 VSLTNGGEAQIKGI
+710 SLKGV

-729 EISPTRISHHDILA
+729 EIPATRICHSDIIN
-743 GGMLE
+743 GGTLE
-748 FY
+748 FF

>member
-1 MTGGNPMRKIFLTA
+1 MRHHRLLSLTF
-15 VALIG
+15 ALAIG
-20 LTAKGETPLELV
+20 CSVSMAERPLDLV

-88 YSDSKLQGFRNSHWI
+88 YSDTRLQGFRNSHWI

-118 MGNAL
+118 MSGKL
-123 RTSPF
+123 RTSPSE
-128 ARATR
+128 RAT
-133 LDRSSE
+133 LIDRNSE
-139 IARPDYYSVYLPDEN
+139 IARPDYYSVFLPEEN
-154 LRAEIAGLSRA
+154 LKAEMAGLSRA
-165 GIFRFTYDKDG
+165 GIFRFIYGEDG
-176 IGHLVIN
+176 IGHLVVN
-183 PNSDEGEGSI
+183 HNSDEHEGKMSFDL
-193 EIDMQKREI
+193 ENREI
-202 RGHNPVHRI
+202 RGFNPIHRI
-211 YQGWGEPAGFAGW
+211 YQGWGEPTGASGW
-224 FVISIPEDL
+224 FVMSLPEDL
-233 GIVDSGVFLN
+233 EIVDSGEFDNGV
-243 DTIYSGKNSFK
+243 YVSYKVKKNR
-254 NKKGIGAYISFKV
+254 
-267 HNNKPVIFKAGSSFT
+267 PVVFKAGSSFT
-282 SMQSACANLEA
+282 SMNAARKNLNA
-293 EIPGWDF
+293 EIPGRDF
-300 DEVRKESA
+300 DAVREESA
-308 NCWNERF
+308 RRWDDRLG
-315 SRIKVEGG
+315 RIRVEGG
-323 KIEDRAK
+323 SPADRAK

-336 RCSLLPRVV
+336 RCSLLPRVI
-345 SDVDGCYPRFAA
+345 SDVDGSYPRFAK
-357 GQEILKTDGGDF
+357 GGEIMKMERGDF

-388 IDPKLSGEMMQ
+388 IDPALSGEMMQ

-429 SVALADA
+429 AVAIADA
-436 AVKGVDNFDLRKGYE
+436 AVKGVKNFDLSSAYR
-451 LLRQNAFESPATWKE
+451 LLRRNAFESPSTYEE
-466 YTDGKGRRGLKSYLH
+466 YTDGMGRRALRSYLH

-514 SRIASMLGEKEDEKE
+514 SRIAALLGEREDEE
-529 LLKRSQNWRNVID
+529 ALLKRSGNWRNVID
-542 PELGYANGRHADG
+542 PKLGYANGRHADG
-555 SFVKDTDPFTFNSA
+555 SFMKGTDPFTFNAA

-589 FEALGGKANAEAKL
+589 FAALDGKEVAEAKL

-609 HRYWHGNEPCHQV
+609 RRYWHGNEPCHQV
-622 AYLFNDLGAPEKT
+622 AYLFNDLGKPEKT
-635 RKHVRH
+635 RRQVRH
-641 IIDTEY
+641 ILDTEY

-663 SAWLVF
+663 SAWFVF

-682 WYYLSS
+682 YYYLGS
-688 PLFERITIKPAE
+688 PLFEKITITPVG
-700 GKEFVITAPA
+700 GKEFTITAPA
-710 VSLTNGGEAQIKGI
+710 SSLIKGGEETIS
-724 RLNGK
+724 RVLLNGND
-729 EISPTRISHHDILA
+729 IPATNISHADIS
-743 GGMLE
+743 GGGKLE
-748 FY
+748 FK

>member
-1 MTGGNPMRKIFLTA
+1 MIWLCLASGMNAER
-15 VALIG
+15 
-20 LTAKGETPLELV
+20 PLDLV

-43 KTAGLF
+43 RTAGLF

-118 MGNAL
+118 MGNNL
-123 RTSPF
+123 RTSPET
-128 ARATR
+128 RATR
-133 LDRSSE
+133 IDRNSE
-139 IARPDYYSVYLPDEN
+139 ISRPDYYSVHLPDEGVK
-154 LRAEIAGLSRA
+154 AEMAGLSRA
-165 GIFRFTYDKDG
+165 GIFRFTYDKEG
-176 IGHLVIN
+176 IGHLVVN

-193 EIDMQKREI
+193 EIDMERREI
-202 RGHNPVHRI
+202 RGNNPVHRI

-224 FVISIPEDL
+224 FVVRLPEGL
-233 GIVDSGVFLN
+233 EIIDSGVFRN
-243 DTIYSGKNSFK
+243 DTLYSGKSSIK
-254 NKKGIGAYISFKV
+254 NEKGIGAYVSFKT
-267 HNNKPVIFKAGSSFT
+267 HKDLPLIFKAGSSFT
-282 SMQSACANLEA
+282 SMQGATANLEA

-300 DEVRKESA
+300 NQVREESA
-308 NCWNERF
+308 GRWNDRL

-323 KIEDRAK
+323 KVEDRAK

-345 SDVDGCYPRFAA
+345 SDVDGSYPCFANGNRTMKMDA
-357 GQEILKTDGGDF
+357 GEY

-388 IDPKLSGEMMQ
+388 IDLKLSGEMMQ

-429 SVALADA
+429 AVAIADA
-436 AVKGVDNFDLRKGYE
+436 AVKGVDNFDLKTAYR
-451 LLRQNAFESPATWKE
+451 LLRKNAFDSPSTWKE

-514 SRIASMLGEKEDEKE
+514 SRIASLLGEKKDEGE
-529 LLKRSQNWRNVID
+529 LLRRSQNWRNVID
-542 PELGYANGRHADG
+542 PDLGYANGRHADG
-555 SFVKDTDPFTFNSA
+555 RFVKGTDPFTFNPA

-574 PCHYTWYVPHDTEGL
+574 PCHYTWYVPHDPEGL
-589 FEALGGKANAEAKL
+589 FDVLGGKKKAEAKL
-603 DSMFSE
+603 DSMFIE
-609 HRYWHGNEPCHQV
+609 CRYWHGNEPCHQV
-622 AYLFNDLGAPEKT
+622 VYLFNDLGSPEKT
-635 RKHVRH
+635 RRWVRH
-641 IIDTEY
+641 ILDTEY

-663 SAWLVF
+663 SAWFVF
-669 SAMGFYPVAPSTP
+669 SAMGFYPVAPSIP
-682 WYYLSS
+682 EYYVGS
-688 PLFERITIKPAE
+688 PLFDRITIKPRG
-700 GKEFVITAPA
+700 GKEFIITKGKRYSAPR
-710 VSLTNGGEAQIKGI
+710 I
-724 RLNGK
+724 RH
-729 EISPTRISHHDILA
+729 EDIIA
-743 GGMLE
+743 GGTIELE
-748 FY
+748 

>member
-1 MTGGNPMRKIFLTA
+1 MRHHRLLSLTF
-15 VALIG
+15 ALAIG
-20 LTAKGETPLELV
+20 CSVSMAERPLDLV

-88 YSDSKLQGFRNSHWI
+88 YSDTRLQGFRNSHWI

-118 MGNAL
+118 MSGKL
-123 RTSPF
+123 RTSPSE
-128 ARATR
+128 RAT
-133 LDRSSE
+133 LIDRNSE
-139 IARPDYYSVYLPDEN
+139 IARPDYYSVFLPEEN
-154 LRAEIAGLSRA
+154 LKAEMAGLSRA
-165 GIFRFTYDKDG
+165 GIFRFTYGEDG
-176 IGHLVIN
+176 IGHLVVN
-183 PNSDEGEGSI
+183 HNSDEYEGKMDLDL
-193 EIDMQKREI
+193 ENREI
-202 RGHNPVHRI
+202 RGFNPIHRI
-211 YQGWGEPAGFAGW
+211 YQGWGEPTGASGW
-224 FVISIPEDL
+224 FVMSLPEDL
-233 GIVDSGVFLN
+233 EIVDSGEFDNGV
-243 DTIYSGKNSFK
+243 YVSYKVKKNR
-254 NKKGIGAYISFKV
+254 
-267 HNNKPVIFKAGSSFT
+267 PVVFKAGSSFT
-282 SMQSACANLEA
+282 SMDAARKNLNA
-293 EIPGWDF
+293 EIPGRDF
-300 DEVRKESA
+300 DAVREESA
-308 NCWNERF
+308 RRWDDRLG
-315 SRIKVEGG
+315 RIRVEGG
-323 KIEDRAK
+323 SPADRAK

-336 RCSLLPRVV
+336 RCSLLPRVI
-345 SDVDGCYPRFAA
+345 SDVDGSYPRFAK
-357 GQEILKTDGGDF
+357 GGEIMKMEQGDF

-388 IDPKLSGEMMQ
+388 IDPELSGEMMQ

-429 SVALADA
+429 TVAIADA
-436 AVKGVDNFDLRKGYE
+436 AVKGVKNFDLSSAYR
-451 LLRQNAFESPATWKE
+451 LLRRNAFESPSTYEE
-466 YTDGKGRRGLKSYLH
+466 YTDGMGRRALRSYLH

-514 SRIASMLGEKEDEKE
+514 SRIAALLGEREDEE
-529 LLKRSQNWRNVID
+529 ALLKRSGNWRNVID
-542 PELGYANGRHADG
+542 PKLGYANGRHADG
-555 SFVKDTDPFTFNSA
+555 SFMEGTDPFTFNAA

-589 FEALGGKANAEAKL
+589 FAALGGKEVAEAKL

-609 HRYWHGNEPCHQV
+609 RRYWHGNEPCHQV
-622 AYLFNDLGAPEKT
+622 AYLFNDLGKPKKT
-635 RKHVRH
+635 RRQVRH
-641 IIDTEY
+641 ILDTEY

-663 SAWLVF
+663 SAWFVF

-682 WYYLSS
+682 YYYIGS
-688 PLFERITIKPAE
+688 PLFEKITVTPV
-700 GKEFVITAPA
+700 GGREFTITAPA
-710 VSLTNGGEAQIKGI
+710 SSLIKGVEGNI
-724 RLNGK
+724 SRVLLNGN
-729 EISPTRISHHDILA
+729 EIPATKISHADIS
-743 GGMLE
+743 GGGKLE
-748 FY
+748 FK